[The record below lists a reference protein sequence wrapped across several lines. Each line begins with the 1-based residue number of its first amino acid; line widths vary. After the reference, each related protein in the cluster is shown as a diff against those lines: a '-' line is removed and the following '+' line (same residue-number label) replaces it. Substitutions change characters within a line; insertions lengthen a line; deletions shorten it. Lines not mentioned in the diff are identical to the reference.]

1 MRITTV
7 LAVTSSMAFAVGC
20 ASPGERADRA
30 MEKNIRAELDN
41 YGQLAAAEPHLG
53 INARD
58 GNVTITGP
66 VRTEQNREMIDSL
79 VRNTTGVVA
88 VNDQMQVLYP
98 PTGAVMGQT
107 PAPVYTTVPPDVTA
121 PPPVIVTG
129 PVPGTPPNLRVV
141 AADAADQP
149 LAELIKA
156 ELRSDANASEWYQNV
171 IITSQDGKVFLQGS
185 VDSHNERDTLVGTLQ
200 RTPGITAIYDQ
211 LQVR

>member
-1 MRITTV
+1 
-7 LAVTSSMAFAVGC
+7 
-20 ASPGERADRA
+20 
-30 MEKNIRAELDN
+30 
-41 YGQLAAAEPHLG
+41 
-53 INARD
+53 
-58 GNVTITGP
+58 
-66 VRTEQNREMIDSL
+66 
-79 VRNTTGVVA
+79 
-88 VNDQMQVLYP
+88 
-98 PTGAVMGQT
+98 